1 MQSRCT
7 HSDQRLHALGRT
19 QPREHLCCSMIT
31 VCFLLSGACSIIQIP
46 YTGVSI
52 NPARSLGPALISGQW
67 QHHWIFWAGPIIG
80 GCTAAILYQYVI
92 APMPNDERE
101 KDAENARDSELHSTR
116 PLHQC
121 RKNSVFSLGDLRSI
135 DTEISSPVYINKS
148 SSPSMP
154 AMPATNA
161 TFIPNPISIEPPEI
175 TVTEPSKSTS
185 NSKI

>member
-67 QHHWIFWAGPIIG
+67 QHHWVC
-80 GCTAAILYQYVI
+80 CTGDMARKYPACVSAAPGEINQQQLRQYLLKYI
-92 APMPNDERE
+92 Y
-101 KDAENARDSELHSTR
+101 LHNRT
-116 PLHQC
+116 H
-121 RKNSVFSLGDLRSI
+121 
-135 DTEISSPVYINKS
+135 TH
-148 SSPSMP
+148 
-154 AMPATNA
+154 TH
-161 TFIPNPISIEPPEI
+161 
-175 TVTEPSKSTS
+175 
-185 NSKI
+185 